1 MQNRLLVN
9 STKSWLQEHKS
20 VPCSLYIYYKKE
32 RNCKEIQASFLTSKQ
47 RALNNLLLIAIMLKA
62 NHLFP

>member
-20 VPCSLYIYYKKE
+20 VPCSLYIYYKEEEGTK
-32 RNCKEIQASFLTSKQ
+32 KKFT
-47 RALNNLLLIAIMLKA
+47 
-62 NHLFP
+62 FPF